1 MSIPNGYAWCPS
13 SFGPTELLSIGRLV
27 IHHISW
33 HTVWRLFCCLIL
45 QKQHIFFPLSMFLL
59 QPRISLHTVQQL
71 QKRPE
76 DLREMSARVLK
87 ARKQSAAQFV
97 KRFSSTIQDFNFEVR
112 SLVLVCNSHVE
123 KELNCKTKPCFLGPM
138 VVVHHTKGGAY
149 ILAELNGAISRLR
162 YTAFRII
169 PYLSRFPDRIPVTS
183 LLDNVQLCLESFPPA
198 DEPANDHL
206 FDD

>member
-1 MSIPNGYAWCPS
+1 MLP
-13 SFGPTELLSIGRLV
+13 
-27 IHHISW
+27 
-33 HTVWRLFCCLIL
+33 
-45 QKQHIFFPLSMFLL
+45 
-59 QPRISLHTVQQL
+59 
-71 QKRPE
+71 
-76 DLREMSARVLK
+76 RVLK
-87 ARKQSAAQFV
+87 ARKQLAAQFV
-97 KRFSSTIQDFNFEVR
+97 KHFSSTIQEYDFEVR
-112 SLVLVCNSHVE
+112 LLVLVHNSHIE